1 MIKYKKVAVGG
12 TFDKF
17 HKGHKSLLERAFEV
31 GFYVVVG
38 ITSDEF
44 RKNKGNIEPYHVR
57 ITNLRGFLEKFDE
70 KYDIVKL
77 NDRYGPTIH
86 DETFDAIVV
95 SRETKPT
102 ADKINKIRKD
112 KGMNPLEIVVI
123 DMVLA
128 ENGKPISST
137 RIRNGKIDDEGRIL
151 R

>member
-1 MIKYKKVAVGG
+1 MKYKKVAVGG

-44 RKNKGNIEPYHVR
+44 RKNKGNIEPYYVR
-57 ITNLRGFLEKFDE
+57 NANLKRFLEKFD
-70 KYDIVKL
+70 KNYDVIKL
-77 NDRYGPTIH
+77 NNRYGPTIH

-95 SRETKPT
+95 SRATKPT
-102 ADKINKIRKD
+102 ADKINRIRKD
-112 KGMNPLEIVVI
+112 KGMNPLEIITI

-128 ENGKPISST
+128 ENGKVISST
-137 RIRNGKIDDEGRIL
+137 RIRNGEIDDEGRIL

>member
-1 MIKYKKVAVGG
+1 MKYKKVAVGG

-57 ITNLRGFLEKFDE
+57 NANLKRFLEKFD
-70 KYDIVKL
+70 KNYDVIKL
-77 NDRYGPTIH
+77 NNRYGPTIH

-95 SRETKPT
+95 SRATKPT
-102 ADKINKIRKD
+102 ADKINRIRKD
-112 KGMNPLEIVVI
+112 KGMNPLEIITI

-128 ENGKPISST
+128 ENGKLISST
-137 RIRNGKIDDEGRIL
+137 RIRNGEIDDEGRIL